1 MITLQN
7 KKHGTR
13 MTARLLKSLTFLSAF
28 FLVGCQ
34 TLPPL
39 DFTVQDVGPLT
50 NRKDAEMRSLTVG
63 YAPQTQQK
71 RVESN
76 HEIPPIWKEALTD
89 ALNRSLAF
97 RDDAD
102 TRVNVSV
109 RIVELDVPAAGF
121 DMATTAGA
129 IYEIVDRE
137 TGDLLFAETITTE
150 GVVPLDYA
158 FVGVVRA
165 MESVNRAVRNNIAE
179 FINRLEDA
187 DIKTPIYEAN

>member
-1 MITLQN
+1 MLNRRTLVSI
-7 KKHGTR
+7 G
-13 MTARLLKSLTFLSAF
+13 AALILLT
-28 FLVGCQ
+28 GCQ
-34 TLPPL
+34 TPAPL

-63 YAPQTQQK
+63 YAAQSQQK
-71 RVESN
+71 KVDST

-102 TRVNVSV
+102 LRVNVSV

-121 DMATTAGA
+121 DMKTTAGA
-129 IYEIVDRE
+129 IYEILDRE

-158 FVGVVRA
+158 FAGVTRA
-165 MESVNRAVRNNIAE
+165 IESVNRSVRNNIAE

-187 DIKTPIYEAN
+187 DISLPIYEAE

>member
-1 MITLQN
+1 
-7 KKHGTR
+7 
-13 MTARLLKSLTFLSAF
+13 MTARLLKSLTFLSVF